1 MRMPVGSITA
11 LGDSLMN
18 EYGFTVED
26 VREYRER
33 TGAGMIQAKKHFM
46 DIYSAKQKAEMVKL
60 IESGTL
66 EDITKVVRILVEK
79 F

>member
-1 MRMPVGSITA
+1 MS
-11 LGDSLMN
+11 D
-18 EYGFTVED
+18 YGFTAED

-33 TGAGMIQAKKHFM
+33 TGVGMMEAKKHFM
-46 DIYSAKQKAEMVKL
+46 DIYYAKQKAEMVKL

>member
-1 MRMPVGSITA
+1 
-11 LGDSLMN
+11 MN
-18 EYGFTVED
+18 EYGFTAED

-33 TGAGMIQAKKHFM
+33 TGASMMDAKKHFM
-46 DIYSAKQKAEMVKL
+46 DTYYAKKKAEMVKL

-66 EDITKVVRILVEK
+66 EDIRKVVSILVEK

>member
-1 MRMPVGSITA
+1 
-11 LGDSLMN
+11 MN
-18 EYGFTVED
+18 EYGFTAED
-26 VREYRER
+26 VRAYRED
-33 TGAGMIQAKKHFM
+33 TGASMMDAKKYFM
-46 DIYSAKQKAEMVKL
+46 DIYYAKQKVEMVKL